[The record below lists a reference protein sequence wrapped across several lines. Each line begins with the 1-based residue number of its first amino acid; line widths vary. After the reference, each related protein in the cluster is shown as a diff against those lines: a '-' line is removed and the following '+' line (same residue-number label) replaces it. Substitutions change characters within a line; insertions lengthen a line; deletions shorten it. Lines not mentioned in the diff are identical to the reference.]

1 MGTTH
6 YLAYYELHE
15 IPWKLPDALRWS
27 DPELGIHMG
36 IGRGPYHVPRMAS
49 PVVTTRAGGAA
60 FETVNEN
67 YTLEG
72 PTYFALALPWLAD
85 WPRESFAPQHEWDRV
100 SRAADD
106 MAGIVGL
113 CLNQRLGLKRA
124 AAYLK
129 ETRDDGSAGR
139 MEARAQ
145 LIAGAKAAVTQR
157 SGRSVARALHKAATG
172 KVSPNVSTALRWYE
186 QSKSAIVG
194 ADRLVALWIALEALA
209 GQTRGHAEVVSRTAL
224 TLTHKRFGLGADA
237 RLIRGA
243 LGLDRIRVM
252 RNRVVHEGERE
263 IPLPVSDDPAE
274 RDWPQILDDVV
285 GEILRYRLSATLMG
299 TLRAHI
305 KKGLGPQRAAA
316 PEALEADGIEV
327 PNVLL

>member
-15 IPWKLPDALRWS
+15 IPWKLPDPLRWI
-27 DPELGIHMG
+27 DPELGIHLG

-85 WPRESFAPQHEWDRV
+85 WPHDSFAPEHEWDRV
-100 SRAADD
+100 SQAADD

-113 CLNQRLGLKRA
+113 CLNQRLGLKRV
-124 AAYLK
+124 AAYVK
-129 ETRDDGSAGR
+129 ETRDDGRVGR
-139 MEARAQ
+139 MEVRAQ
-145 LIAGAKAAVTQR
+145 LFSGAKASVTQR
-157 SGRSVARALHKAATG
+157 SGRSVARALDSVVKE
-172 KVSPNVSTALRWYE
+172 KIPPNVITALRWYE
-186 QSKSAIVG
+186 QSKSAVVG

-209 GQTRGHAEVVSRTAL
+209 GPTRSHADVVSRTAL
-224 TLTHKRFGLGADA
+224 TLTRKRFGLGADIG
-237 RLIRGA
+237 LIRDA
-243 LGLDRIRVM
+243 LGLNQMRLM
-252 RNRVVHEGERE
+252 RNRVVHEGQRHV
-263 IPLPVSDDPAE
+263 PLPVADDPLS

-299 TLRAHI
+299 TLKAHYQ
-305 KKGLGPQRAAA
+305 KGLDYLGRR
-316 PEALEADGIEV
+316 
-327 PNVLL
+327 

>member
-15 IPWKLPDALRWS
+15 IPWKLQDPLRWT
-27 DPELGIHMG
+27 DPELGIHLEL
-36 IGRGPYHVPRMAS
+36 GRGPYRVPRMAS

-72 PTYFALALPWLAD
+72 PTYFALALPWSAD
-85 WPRESFAPQHEWDRV
+85 WPHESPGPEHEWDRV

-106 MAGIVGL
+106 MAGIAGL
-113 CLNQRLGLKRA
+113 CLNQRLRLKRV

-129 ETRDDGSAGR
+129 ETRDDGRVGR
-139 MEARAQ
+139 IEVRAH
-145 LIAGAKAAVTQR
+145 LFSGAKAAITQR
-157 SGRSVARALHKAATG
+157 SGRSVARALDKAV
-172 KVSPNVSTALRWYE
+172 KEEIPPNVITALRWYE
-186 QSKSAIVG
+186 QSKSAAVG

-209 GQTRGHAEVVSRTAL
+209 GQTGSHADVVSRTAL
-224 TLTHKRFGLGADA
+224 TLTRKRFGLGADIG
-237 RLIRGA
+237 LIRDA
-243 LGLDRIRVM
+243 LGLNQMRLM

-263 IPLPVSDDPAE
+263 VPLPVADDALR

-285 GEILRYRLSATLMG
+285 GEILRYRLNATLMG
-299 TLRAHI
+299 TLKAHYQ
-305 KKGLGPQRAAA
+305 KGLDYLGRR
-316 PEALEADGIEV
+316 
-327 PNVLL
+327 